1 MWYIMVVT
9 KMITTA
15 TGSIVNITGAVW
27 EVLNMDTKEYLQI
40 LRNEIH
46 STVFATLDEKGRPH
60 TRVIDIMLVDDDSL
74 YFITA
79 KGKAFYDEL
88 TGQKFAA
95 ISGMTGGEGSDIA
108 HASIEKKAIS
118 VRGYVKDIGPEKLDE
133 VFEKNPY
140 MAEIYPDENSR
151 TALTVFRM
159 SDGEGEFFDLSTKPI
174 TRESFILG
182 NGLDGKK
189 NLQEHGYFI
198 TDKCRGCRMCYS
210 KCPQKCIDMSSIPFV
225 IKQENCLHCGN
236 CMSVCPFGAVEKR

>member
-1 MWYIMVVT
+1 MC
-9 KMITTA
+9 
-15 TGSIVNITGAVW
+15 AVC

-46 STVFATLDEKGRPH
+46 STVFATVDEKGRPH
-60 TRVIDIMLVDDDSL
+60 TRVIDIMLADDDSL

-88 TGQKFAA
+88 IKQKFVA
-95 ISGMTGGEGSDIA
+95 ISGMAGGEDCDVA
-108 HASIEKKAIS
+108 HASMEKKAIS
-118 VRGYVKDIGPEKLDE
+118 VRGHVEEIGSEKLDE

-151 TALTVFRM
+151 TALTVFRI

-182 NGLDGKK
+182 NGIDGKK
-189 NLQEHGYFI
+189 TLKEYGYII
-198 TDKCRGCRMCYS
+198 TEKCRGCRICYS
-210 KCPQKCIDMSSIPFV
+210 KCPQKCIDMSNKPFV
-225 IKQENCLHCGN
+225 IQQEHCLHCGN